1 MAGANESK
9 GGVSSAVK
17 DENSVAFEK
26 NASDFEAIRDFVEAK
41 IAARFTRGTEPPPA
55 SPQQSSVSEQ
65 IRELAALRDDGLL
78 NSQAMMAE
86 VFWCQVCDENRS
98 ADASF
103 CHKCGER
110 VSARRHKPAP
120 EVPVKV
126 SEAVVSS
133 ATVKRVATKQLVI
146 GLSLVI
152 SLVIGATTFAARSL
166 NQAYREEQLLEQAA
180 EIAAAAR
187 AENLIEAFGQD
198 EVLKYLPDCD
208 EVASFVL
215 PYHEKWEPVVANFSR
230 VRDPREA
237 SQLLKDPS
245 SRVANRILEDSEVK
259 AYSKTFYERLGEN
272 LQALT
277 ASTTRVEAPPLTQRN
292 SWGVEWRTLA
302 REACPV
308 EFEAFDN
315 AFESLQASAA
325 EYKRLSTLA
334 SRVPWY
340 PEDFS
345 PLATDVSGNLVKKWV
360 GNAGNSCY
368 RCGYVTLDVI
378 SQRGCP
384 AGVYI
389 EVNWLDSSGR
399 VVDWTND
406 SLPYL
411 GALQVGRLQF
421 EHYLPGSGY
430 SARVVGHRC

>member
-1 MAGANESK
+1 
-9 GGVSSAVK
+9 
-17 DENSVAFEK
+17 
-26 NASDFEAIRDFVEAK
+26 
-41 IAARFTRGTEPPPA
+41 
-55 SPQQSSVSEQ
+55 
-65 IRELAALRDDGLL
+65 
-78 NSQAMMAE
+78 MAE
-86 VFWCQVCDENRS
+86 VFWCPVCDENRS

-103 CHKCGER
+103 CHKCGAR
-110 VSARRHKPAP
+110 VSTKRHDPAP

-126 SEAVVSS
+126 SEAIVPS

-146 GLSLVI
+146 GLSI

-166 NQAYREEQLLEQAA
+166 NQGYREEQLLEQAA

-198 EVLKYLPDCD
+198 EVLRYLPDCD

-215 PYHEKWEPVVANFSR
+215 PAHEKWEPVVANFSR
-230 VRDPREA
+230 VTDPREA
-237 SQLLKDPS
+237 SQTLQSPS
-245 SRVANRILEDSEVK
+245 SRVSNRILEDSEVK
-259 AYSKTFYERLGEN
+259 AYSTIFYERLGEN

-277 ASTTRVEAPPLTQRN
+277 ASTTRVEAPPLTQLNRWN
-292 SWGVEWRTLA
+292 VEWRTLA

-308 EFEAFDN
+308 EFEAFDD

-345 PLATDVSGNLVKKWV
+345 PLATDVSGNLVGKFV
-360 GNAGNSCY
+360 ENAGNSCY

-384 AGVYI
+384 AGLYI

-421 EHYLPGSGY
+421 ENYLPGSGY